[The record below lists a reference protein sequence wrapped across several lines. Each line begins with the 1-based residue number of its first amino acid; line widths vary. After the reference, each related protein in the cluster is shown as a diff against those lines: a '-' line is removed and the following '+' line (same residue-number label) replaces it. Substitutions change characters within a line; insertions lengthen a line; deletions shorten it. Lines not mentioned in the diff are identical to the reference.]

1 MFEET
6 RAFVLYFTPLLRFKT
21 EEDNKSSQSTFRRKR
36 LLGEA
41 GIVLV
46 KQDFASN
53 NFLRNHDAH
62 KPAVLAAVLHSF
74 CCKFFF
80 FYGEIKLPREARPSM
95 SGASY
100 ISVYMSVDGM
110 KD

>member
-53 NFLRNHDAH
+53 NFYVIMTHTNLLYWPLCSTHF
-62 KPAVLAAVLHSF
+62 AVI
-74 CCKFFF
+74 FFLW
-80 FYGEIKLPREARPSM
+80 EDKA
-95 SGASY
+95 
-100 ISVYMSVDGM
+100 
-110 KD
+110 K